1 MVLPTPPIDITAL
14 TSITLSGIVGIISAI
29 QNSKNSKLERCECHY
44 IRNKTLQTNPNEPL
58 IKK

>member
-1 MVLPTPPIDITAL
+1 MVLPPPPIDITAL

-29 QNSKNSKLERCECHY
+29 QNSKCSKLDCCGCHCV
-44 IRNKTLQTNPNEPL
+44 RDPTLQTHPNEPS